1 MDMQEPTIVDFP
13 DGKTKRPSMTPR
25 KYSELESNIDDV
37 RNMSIVLETIM
48 DDLWRQKDETKKLD
62 GYEFYTF
69 TNDQVS
75 STQFAVAQI
84 GNMAREL
91 SDFFHSIDEPD

>member
-1 MDMQEPTIVDFP
+1 METQEQLATASTQDRV
-13 DGKTKRPSMTPR
+13 KETSMTP
-25 KYSELESNIDDV
+25 KKDFELEAKIEDV

-48 DDLWRQKDETKKLD
+48 DDLWRQKDETRKID
-62 GYEFYTF
+62 GYEFFTF
-69 TNDQVS
+69 TDDQVS

-91 SDFFHSIDEPD
+91 SDFFHSIDERD